1 MLSAAALVLLM
12 LTLLSGCAKNK
23 VRSAIDE
30 VNRHCPVQVSMFVR
44 MLSAGYDN
52 DCVSVR
58 YELDDRMLKIEG
70 FRDNAELMKKMML
83 AGYEQQKEF
92 VDAILDAG
100 ASLQFDIEGRT
111 SGERFTV
118 TISPDELR
126 QTQQGLV
133 MTPQER
139 MEASIMM
146 VNAQG
151 PMKLAEGMTMT
162 GMRVEGDCAYYLYEV
177 SPEVLANLQ
186 TDADGLKTNV
196 RYALENLSEADKADL
211 RNISNA
217 GKNLG
222 YRYTC
227 PDTGQSVE
235 FFFTQSQL
243 VDILR

>member
-1 MLSAAALVLLM
+1 
-12 LTLLSGCAKNK
+12 
-23 VRSAIDE
+23 
-30 VNRHCPVQVSMFVR
+30 
-44 MLSAGYDN
+44 
-52 DCVSVR
+52 
-58 YELDDRMLKIEG
+58 
-70 FRDNAELMKKMML
+70 
-83 AGYEQQKEF
+83 
-92 VDAILDAG
+92 
-100 ASLQFDIEGRT
+100 
-111 SGERFTV
+111 
-118 TISPDELR
+118 
-126 QTQQGLV
+126 
-133 MTPQER
+133 
-139 MEASIMM
+139 MM

-151 PMKLAEGMTMT
+151 PMELAEGMTMT

-243 VDILR
+243 VDILQ